1 MEATTLSTTERPSA
15 SRWMVLT
22 IIVLSQFQIQL
33 VTFAPAALASP
44 IIANLQ
50 LTRTEFGL
58 IMSALNIT
66 IVICQ
71 PLGSVLVDR
80 AGLKLGLFSGIAIL
94 AIGTTVLL
102 GVHSLR
108 FFIFG
113 RVLQGI
119 AIGISYP
126 VMGALIMAWF
136 SRREQPYINAAF
148 AALTFLGIGAAM
160 LATVEVFYRL
170 HGSWRHA
177 IGCYSGSILATA
189 IAWLIIGRSN
199 QEVGSPQGTS
209 EAGATAK
216 NPSSLSKAVTMP
228 VVWTLAIGV
237 FAASWVYNMYFSFV
251 PLFLESGRGISLA
264 NANRLGSLLPFS
276 GVAGVVVFGVS
287 ATRATW
293 RKHLLWASCA
303 VVILGSIALFFGE
316 GAMTK
321 AGLLV
326 AGFGLSGFI
335 PVVNTYMM
343 SLPSMTPSLL
353 AAFVVVLNAAVFMAG
368 FLSPLAVGWVSQS
381 SFGLR
386 HTLALFSWIE
396 LVAVLAFI
404 CLPTI
409 TRVGV
414 SKVETTSPSFD
425 H

>member
-1 MEATTLSTTERPSA
+1 MEATTLSAPERPSA

-58 IMSALNIT
+58 IMSALSIT
-66 IVICQ
+66 IMICQ

-80 AGLKLGLFSGIAIL
+80 AGLKLGLFSGIAGL
-94 AIGTTVLL
+94 AIGTAILL

-108 FFIFG
+108 FFIFA
-113 RVLQGI
+113 RILQGI

-126 VMGALIMAWF
+126 VMGASIMAWF
-136 SRREQPYINAAF
+136 SKREQPYINTIF

-160 LATVEVFYRL
+160 VVTVGVFYWF
-170 HGSWRHA
+170 HGSWRLA
-177 IGCYSGSILATA
+177 VGCYSGSILATA
-189 IAWLIIGRSN
+189 IVWLIIGRST

-209 EAGATAK
+209 GAGATAK
-216 NPSSLSKAVTMP
+216 NPSSLSKAVAMP
-228 VVWTLAIGV
+228 VVWMLALGIFG
-237 FAASWVYNMYFSFV
+237 ASWVYNMYFSFV
-251 PLFLESGRGISLA
+251 PLFLESGWGISLA

-293 RKHLLWASCA
+293 RKHLLWTSSA
-303 VVILGSIALFFGE
+303 VVILGSLALFFGE

-335 PVVNTYMM
+335 PVVNTYFM
-343 SLPSMTPSLL
+343 SLPSMTPSLV
-353 AAFVVVLNAAVFMAG
+353 AAFVVVLNVAVYMAG

-396 LVAVLAFI
+396 LVAVLAFMF
-404 CLPTI
+404 LPTI
-409 TRVGV
+409 TRAGA
-414 SKVETTSPSFD
+414 SKIETTSASLD